1 MARVEANP
9 TPSVLVWARETSGLT
24 TEIAAKRAGVSIDQL
39 VAWEADEQKQ
49 KPTFAQLRKLGTVYK
64 RPLAVFYLEAPPKG
78 FAPMHDFRRAAER
91 AGLPNSPELTLEVRR
106 AHDRR
111 EWALELFEQIEERP
125 RELNEALT
133 LAGDA
138 ETAAAEMRRILKA
151 TLRDQ
156 FTWRAD
162 YEAFKQWRLLIERA
176 GILTFQANDVETTE
190 ARGFSISERPLPVA
204 VTNIKDAP
212 RGRIFTLLHEAVHI
226 LLRDGGICD
235 LHESDEDER
244 SRIEA
249 FCNHVAGAA
258 LFPRDALLG
267 TDTVQRH
274 KKNDIAWADEE
285 LSELSRRFG
294 GSREAA
300 LVRLLTLGL
309 TTQAYYDEK
318 HAEFLKRYA
327 EQREQERLKGG
338 FAPPL
343 EVALTSAGPTF
354 IGLVIESFNRERIT
368 ASDVSDYLQIRLKY
382 LAEVQ
387 RDYSKVAV

>member
-9 TPSVLVWARETSGLT
+9 TPSVLIWARETAGLT
-24 TEIAAKRAGVSIDQL
+24 MEFASKKAGVSADRL
-39 VAWEADEQKQ
+39 ANWESGEQR
-49 KPTFAQLRKLGTVYK
+49 PTFAQLRKLGTVYR
-64 RPLAVFYLEAPPKG
+64 RPLAIFYLEGPPKG
-78 FAPMHDFRRAAER
+78 FAPMHDFRRAAEHTQ
-91 AGLPNSPELTLEVRR
+91 LPNSPELTLEIRK

-111 EWALELFEQIEERP
+111 DWALELYEQIEERP
-125 RELNEALT
+125 RELHGALS
-133 LAGDA
+133 LSEDP
-138 ETAAAEMRRILKA
+138 ETAAAEVRRILKVA
-151 TLRDQ
+151 LRDQ
-156 FTWRAD
+156 ITWRAD
-162 YEAFKQWRLLIERA
+162 YEAFKQWRLLVERA

-212 RGRIFTLLHEAVHI
+212 RGRIFTLVHETAHI

-235 LHESDEDER
+235 LHESDDDER
-244 SRIEA
+244 SRVEA
-249 FCNHVAGAA
+249 YCNHVAGAA
-258 LFPRDALLG
+258 LFPRDALLRA
-267 TDTVQRH
+267 DTIQRH
-274 KKNDIAWADEE
+274 KKGEMAWADEE

-309 TTQAYYDEK
+309 TTQAYFDEK
-318 HAEFLKRYA
+318 RAEFQKRYA

-338 FAPPL
+338 FAPPH

-354 IGLVIESFNRERIT
+354 TSLVIESFNRERIT

-382 LAEVQ
+382 LSEIQ
-387 RDYSKVAV
+387 RDYHKVAV

>member
-9 TPSVLVWARETSGLT
+9 TPSVLIWARETSGLT
-24 TEIAAKRAGVSIDQL
+24 TQIAAKKVGVSADRL
-39 VAWEADEQKQ
+39 AAWESDEQ
-49 KPTFAQLRKLGTVYK
+49 KPTFAQLRKLATVYK
-64 RPLAVFYLEAPPKG
+64 RPLAIFYLEEPPKG
-78 FAPMHDFRRAAER
+78 FAPMHDFRRAAEHAR
-91 AGLPNSPELTLEVRR
+91 LTNSPELTLEVRR

-111 EWALELFEQIEERP
+111 DWALELFEQIEERP
-125 RELNEALT
+125 RELNGALT
-133 LAGDA
+133 LAVGP
-138 ETAAAEMRRILKA
+138 ETAAAELRRILKVA
-151 TLRDQ
+151 LKDQ
-156 FTWRAD
+156 ITWRTD
-162 YEAFKQWRLLIERA
+162 YDAFKQWRLLIERA

-212 RGRIFTLLHEAVHI
+212 RGRIFTLLHEVVHI

-235 LHESDEDER
+235 LHESDQDDH

-249 FCNHVAGAA
+249 FCNHVAGAT

-267 TDTVQRH
+267 TNTVLLH
-274 KKNDIAWADEE
+274 KKGDVAWADEE
-285 LSELSRRFG
+285 LAELSRRFG

-300 LVRLLTLGL
+300 LVRLLTLGF

-318 HAEFLKRYA
+318 HEAFRKHYE
-327 EQREQERLKGG
+327 EQRERERLKGS
-338 FAPPL
+338 FAPPH

-354 IGLVIESFNRERIT
+354 TGLVIERFNRERIT

>member
-24 TEIAAKRAGVSIDQL
+24 TEIAAKRAGVSIDRL
-39 VAWEADEQKQ
+39 VAWEADEQ

-64 RPLAVFYLEAPPKG
+64 RPLAIFYLEAPPKG

-244 SRIEA
+244 SRVEA
-249 FCNHVAGAA
+249 FCNHVAGAV
-258 LFPRDALLG
+258 LFPQDALLG

-354 IGLVIESFNRERIT
+354 TSLVIESFNRERIT